1 MYAGLERRQLPGYFQ
16 ALSHPTRLRI
26 LERLAEGGEVF
37 AVVKATEIDVYPA

>member
-26 LERLAEGGEVF
+26 LERLAEGGELSVNEL
-37 AVVKATEIDVYPA
+37 AKYLRM